1 MKKATTLVLF
11 TILCCSAAFAQFATM
26 FLDLGETTAPT
37 LVAGHDYLY
46 GDSTA
51 HAIKSCLNGVACLQ
65 VPQTIASGTSAMTTA
80 LIATVACGTTVTT
93 AAAGVLTT
101 DVIDW
106 SMNSAVTAANNGML
120 ILKAWPTAGNVNFNY
135 CNPTA
140 ASQTPAAMTVN
151 WSVRRP

>member
-1 MKKATTLVLF
+1 MADPLSPTT
-11 TILCCSAAFAQFATM
+11 
-26 FLDLGETTAPT
+26 
-37 LVAGHDYLY
+37 VAL
-46 GDSTA
+46 
-51 HAIKSCLNGVACLQ
+51 
-65 VPQTIASGTSAMTTA
+65 PMTIANGTSAMTTA

-93 AAAGVLTT
+93 AATGVLTT

-106 SMNSAVTAANNGML
+106 SVNAAVTAANNGVL

-140 ASQTPAAMTVN
+140 ASQTPTATTVN